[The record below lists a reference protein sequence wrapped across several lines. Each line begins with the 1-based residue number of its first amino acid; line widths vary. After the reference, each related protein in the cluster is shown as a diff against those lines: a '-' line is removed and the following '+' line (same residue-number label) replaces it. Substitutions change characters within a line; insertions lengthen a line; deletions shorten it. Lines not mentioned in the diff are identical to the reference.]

1 MSGIAPFALEQY
13 FARYEFSTEILMCAS
28 DVDGLPAR
36 QLLDW
41 ADDELLTLWRNQTLG
56 YTESA
61 GHPLLR
67 REIKRL
73 YQILSEDD
81 IVVTAGAEEPIY
93 IAMRLLLQPGDH
105 AIVTWPAYQSHY
117 EIARSIG
124 CELTL
129 LPVRPMG
136 HRWKGSKHWM
146 IDIGE
151 LRAAIRHNT
160 KLIVTCFPHNPT
172 GALPTREEWR
182 EIAQIASEHDVRWL
196 SDESFRFLEYQPSDR
211 LPSAADINAR
221 AIAIGGMS
229 KSFAMAGARIAWAAT
244 RDRTLLDRLLAYKHY
259 TTICSSGPAEL
270 LSIMALR
277 AKQKVLARNLEI
289 IKTNLARAAAFFAEH
304 ESVFG
309 WTPPTAGTTGF
320 VHLKR
325 DDADAFSDAVLKS
338 KNALLLPASVF
349 DYPYSYFRLGLGR
362 ANLDQGFARL
372 GAFLRERPEG
382 NSKFQIP
389 DSK

>member
-13 FARYEFSTEILMCAS
+13 FARHEFSTEILMCSS
-28 DVDGLPAR
+28 DVDGLPMR

-41 ADDELLTLWRNQTLG
+41 ADDEMLGLWRNQTMG
-56 YTESA
+56 YTEST

-73 YQILSEDD
+73 YQTLSEDD
-81 IVVTAGAEEPIY
+81 IAVTAGAEEPIY

-105 AIVTWPAYQSHY
+105 AIVTWPGYQSHY

-136 HRWKGSKHWM
+136 HRWKSSKHWM
-146 IDIGE
+146 IDVGE
-151 LRAAIRHNT
+151 LRSAIRHNT

-172 GALPTREEWR
+172 GALPTHEEWR
-182 EIAQIASEHDVRWL
+182 EIAQVIAEHDVRWL

-211 LPSAADINAR
+211 LPSAADLNAK
-221 AIAIGGMS
+221 ALVIGGMA
-229 KSFAMAGARIAWAAT
+229 KTFAMAGARIAWAAT
-244 RDRTLLDRLLAYKHY
+244 HDRTLLNRLVGYKHY

-277 AKQKVLARNLEI
+277 AKQKVLARNLGI
-289 IKTNLARAAAFFAEH
+289 IKTNLARANAFFETH
-304 ESVFG
+304 ESAFG
-309 WTPPTAGTTGF
+309 WTPPSAGTMGF
-320 VHLKR
+320 VQLKR
-325 DDADAFSDAVLKS
+325 ADADVFAEAFLKA

-362 ANLDQGFARL
+362 TNLDQGLGRL
-372 GAFLRERPEG
+372 GEFQAE
-382 NSKFQIP
+382 FQISNFKLQI
-389 DSK
+389 DD